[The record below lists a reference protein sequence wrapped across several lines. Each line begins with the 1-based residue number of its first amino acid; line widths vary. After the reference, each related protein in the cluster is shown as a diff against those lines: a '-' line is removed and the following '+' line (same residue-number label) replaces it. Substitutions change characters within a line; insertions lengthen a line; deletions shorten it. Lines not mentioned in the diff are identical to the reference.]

1 MERPRIFIHTH
12 MALDGRIVG
21 DYLSTDI
28 GMASQREYYNL
39 VLGPDRHYRDHK
51 GWFCGRISSEDNFTH
66 YRKPELNES
75 ALPVPE
81 GDFIAVTDAPMHYF
95 SIDPAGVLAWEK
107 NTISYF
113 DTTAHVVEI
122 LSDKVSN
129 AYKAFLRRKGISY
142 IIAGQGSLD
151 LELAARKIGAAF
163 GVEEIMLGGGGNLNW
178 SFVQAGLCDELSIVL
193 TPAADGKKGAQALFD
208 ADERHTQPIPTG
220 FKLKHA
226 QPLKDGSLWLRYEVK
241 GPIG

>member
-1 MERPRIFIHTH
+1 M
-12 MALDGRIVG
+12 
-21 DYLSTDI
+21 
-28 GMASQREYYNL
+28 
-39 VLGPDRHYRDHK
+39 
-51 GWFCGRISSEDNFTH
+51 DN
-66 YRKPELNES
+66 
-75 ALPVPE
+75 
-81 GDFIAVTDAPMHYF
+81 FIAVTDAPMHYF

-122 LSDKVSN
+122 LSDKASN
-129 AYKAFLRRKGISY
+129 AYKAFLRRKGVSY
-142 IIAGQGSLD
+142 IIAGQDSLD
-151 LELAARKIGAAF
+151 LELAARKIGEAF
-163 GVEEIMLGGGGNLNW
+163 DVEEIMLGGGGNLNW